1 VLDSVIHRRSH
12 LALVTNIHRARN
24 GFSARIFNF
33 VDRSMNRARQSRI
46 GLNRFRRDDDS
57 SSITSGAQR
66 DRFANP
72 STRPSNKQR
81 FIA

>member
-1 VLDSVIHRRSH
+1 
-12 LALVTNIHRARN
+12 
-24 GFSARIFNF
+24 
-33 VDRSMNRARQSRI
+33 MNRARQSRI